1 MPERRILLPFTKV
14 KIALLVLVSALVVSA
29 GAAGGGLYL
38 YDRDRKDL
46 IADGVVAAG
55 VDLSGMTANEARAAL
70 QGAVANPLAE
80 PIRVDYGERGW
91 FLDPREAGVRVDV
104 DRMVTLALAE
114 SREGNFLSRAVRD
127 LTGDSLDFEIPL
139 RADYSDE
146 VVTSFVRGIGEEVRS
161 KPREAK
167 FSYTATKLRL
177 RPSRRGVAVRGR
189 VLASRLGEA
198 LVLPAS
204 DRTIELPT
212 RVLRPKTSTRE
223 LQRKYRYFITVSR
236 PEFKLRFFV
245 NFKLA
250 KTYRISVGQ
259 IGYETP
265 TGLYQVQNKAVNP
278 SWFVPN
284 RPWAGALAGKVI
296 PPGPDNPIKA
306 RWMGIYDGAGI
317 HGTDVVSSIG
327 TSASHG
333 CIRMLIPD
341 VIELYEQVPVR
352 TPVYIA

>member
-1 MPERRILLPFTKV
+1 V

-38 YDRDRKDL
+38 YDRERDGL
-46 IADGVVAAG
+46 IAEGVVAAG
-55 VDLSGMTANEARAAL
+55 VDLSGMTVPEARAAL
-70 QGAVANPLAE
+70 EGAVAQPLAE
-80 PIRVDYGERGW
+80 PIRVDYGDRGW
-91 FLDPREAGVRVDV
+91 FLHPREAGVRIDV
-104 DRMVTLALAE
+104 DRMVALALAE
-114 SREGNFLSRAVRD
+114 SRKDNFVSRAIRD
-127 LTGDSLDFEIPL
+127 VTGRSLDFEIPL
-139 RADYSDE
+139 RADYSDRF
-146 VVTSFVRGIGEEVRS
+146 VATFVREIGKEIFR

-167 FSYTATKLRL
+167 FSYTVTRMRL
-177 RPSRRGVAVRGR
+177 RPSRRGVVVLGG
-189 VLASRLGEA
+189 VLAKRLGAA
-198 LVLPAS
+198 LVRPDS
-204 DRTIELPT
+204 DRTIALPT
-212 RVLRPKTSTRE
+212 RPLRPKTSTRE
-223 LQRKYRYFITVSR
+223 LRRKYRYFITVSR

-250 KTYRISVGQ
+250 KTYPISVGQ

-265 TGLYQVQNKAVNP
+265 TGVYQIQNKAVNP

-284 RPWAGALAGKVI
+284 KPWAGELAGQVI
-296 PPGPDNPIKA
+296 PPGPENPIKA

-317 HGTDVVSSIG
+317 HGTDAVDSIG

-341 VIELYEQVPVR
+341 VIELYERVPVR